1 MYYVFLV
8 LSGIISGIL
17 GGMGMGGGTLLIPL
31 LTLLFNFNQ
40 KIAQGINL
48 IAFSIMAI
56 IALIVHIKNKL
67 VDVKVALKF
76 GIVAVLFSCLGAF
89 LANMIKVKYLKI
101 LFGVLLIFVA
111 IYQTIEQI
119 KNLQK

>member
-1 MYYVFLV
+1 MYYVFLA

-76 GIVAVLFSCLGAF
+76 GIVAVLFSCFGAF